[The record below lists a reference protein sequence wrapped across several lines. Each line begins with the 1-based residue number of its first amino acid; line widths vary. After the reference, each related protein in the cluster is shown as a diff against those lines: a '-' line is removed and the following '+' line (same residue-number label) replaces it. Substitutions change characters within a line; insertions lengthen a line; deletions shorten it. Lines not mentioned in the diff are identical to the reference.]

1 MTRRIRHRHLYAG
14 GIALA
19 LAVLLVGLNSR
30 NVAGQG
36 AAVATDAD
44 DISGRVAGPRGP
56 EAGVWVIAE
65 TTNLPTK
72 FVRIVVTDDQGR
84 FLVPDLPKAS
94 YNVWVRGY
102 GLVDSSKTQAQPG
115 AMLNL
120 MAMPAAN
127 AKAAAEY
134 YPAQYWL
141 SLLRVPGGRDFPGT
155 GPQGNGISPG
165 IKNQAQWIAD
175 TIGTDACISCHQIGN
190 KLTRT
195 MPTTLGTFASSS
207 AAWERRIQSGQAG
220 GQMIGRL
227 NQAGK
232 ERALGMYADWTDRI
246 AAGEYPMAAPPRPQG
261 IERDVVITMW
271 DWADP
276 KAYLHDEI
284 ASDKRNPRVNANG
297 PIYGALESAA
307 DYMPVVDP
315 IAHGATQITLAV
327 RDPKTPSS
335 GATKPVAPSPYW
347 GEEVIWNSQTNAH
360 SFAMDGQGRV
370 WIASRIRPPQTP
382 AFCREGSA
390 HPSAQAFP
398 IAENN
403 RQVAMYDPK
412 TKKVTT
418 VDTCFGTHHLNFAED
433 ANDTLWF
440 CGGGPVVGWFNTKLF
455 AETGDEQKAQGWTV
469 LVLDTNGNGR
479 RDAYVEPDQPLDPAK
494 DKRVNAPY
502 YGVGPSPV
510 DGSIW
515 GSSLGFPGAVVRLVP
530 GSNPPATALAEY
542 FELPMKDGK
551 PVQAYSPRGMDV
563 DRHGVVWIGTA
574 SGHLVSFDRRKCK
587 GPLNGPKATGQHCP
601 EGFTAHTL
609 PGPSYQNAGSA
620 AGSGDSP
627 YYAFADRFDML
638 GTGSNNVPIA
648 TGNQSE
654 ALVALVNGRMQTF
667 RVPYPMGFYAKG
679 LDGRI
684 DDPGAGWKGKGIYS
698 TFATRAPF
706 HAETGKGTL
715 SKVVKFQVR
724 PNPLAK

>member
-1 MTRRIRHRHLYAG
+1 VTRRIRHRHLYAG

-261 IERDVVITMW
+261 IERNVVITMW

-284 ASDKRNPRVNANG
+284 TSDKRNPRVNANG
-297 PIYGALESAA
+297 PIFGALESSA

-315 IAHGATQITLAV
+315 VNNKSSQVKLEV
-327 RDPKTPSS
+327 RDPNTPTT
-335 GATKPVAPSPYW
+335 GAQKPVAASQFW
-347 GEEVIWNSQTNAH
+347 GDEVIWNSQANAH
-360 SFAMDGQGRV
+360 SLAMDEQARV
-370 WIASRIRPPQTP
+370 WVASRVRAAQTS
-382 AFCREGSA
+382 AFCREGST

-398 IAENN
+398 IDQSG
-403 RQVAMYDPK
+403 RQMAMYDPK
-412 TKKVTT
+412 SKKVTT
-418 VDTCFGTHHLNFAED
+418 IDLCFSTHHLNFAED
-433 ANDTLWF
+433 NNDTLWF
-440 CGGGPVVGWFNTKLF
+440 CGGGQVVGWFNTKLYD
-455 AETGDEQKAQGWTV
+455 ETKDEQKAQGWTA
-469 LVLDTNGNGR
+469 LVLDTNGNGK
-479 RDAYVEPDQPLDPAK
+479 RDAYVEPDQPVDPTK
-494 DKRVNAPY
+494 DKRISAPY
-502 YGVGPSPV
+502 YGVAPSPT

-515 GSSLGFPGAVVRLVP
+515 GSMTGFPGAVVRLSP
-530 GSNPPATALAEY
+530 GANPPATALAEY
-542 FELPMKDGK
+542 YELPMKDGR
-551 PVQAYSPRGMDV
+551 PVAAYSPRGMDV
-563 DRHGVVWIGTA
+563 DRNGVVWTGTA

-587 GPLNGPKATGQHCP
+587 APLNGPNATGQHCA
-601 EGFTAHTL
+601 EGFTVYPL
-609 PGPSYQNAGSA
+609 PGPNYSGSVSSGSA
-620 AGSGDSP
+620 DSP
-627 YYAFADRFDML
+627 YYTFVDRFDML
-638 GTGSNNVPIA
+638 GTGSNNVPMV
-648 TGNQSE
+648 TGNESE
-654 ALVALVNGRMQTF
+654 ALVALVNGRLQTF
-667 RVPYPMGFYAKG
+667 RVPYPLGFYAKG
-679 LDGRI
+679 YDGRI
-684 DDPGAGWKGKGIYS
+684 DDPTAGWKGKAIYS
-698 TFATRAPF
+698 TLATRAPF
-706 HAETGKGTL
+706 HSETGRGTT
-715 SKVVKFQVR
+715 SKVLKFQVR
-724 PNPLAK
+724 PNPLAR